1 MKKTTIILLSVLFFI
16 GCKKENQKPAKEN
29 QKTFFRAVITSPNET
44 MTTKVV
50 LRETAANDNT
60 VENKELKIE
69 IKDSVI
75 TIFNKHSFDVKVVL
89 KNTIEDTVL
98 ITANGSIIVHQISGK
113 QWIGAQIV
121 GSSCQDCWLQL
132 VTDCN
137 LLPIKIDGFTSKIL
151 SHNKAQI
158 DFNISMVS
166 TDTKCKI
173 QASND
178 LKTWHVINVSDL
190 EAFEGARHYSFIVS
204 F

>member
-16 GCKKENQKPAKEN
+16 GCKKENQNSANES
-29 QKTFFRAVITSPNET
+29 QKTFFRAVITSPTET

-75 TIFNKHSFDVKVVL
+75 TIFNKHSFNVKVVL
-89 KNTIEDTVL
+89 KNTIEDTVS
-98 ITANGSIIVHQISGK
+98 IPANGSIIVHQILGK

-137 LLPIKIDGFTSKIL
+137 LLPIKIDGFASKIL
-151 SHNKAQI
+151 SANKAQI
-158 DFNISMVS
+158 DFNISMVGA
-166 TDTKCKI
+166 DTKCEI
-173 QASND
+173 QASSDAKIWN
-178 LKTWHVINVSDL
+178 VVNVSDL